1 MQKKKT
7 LTFFEASSII
17 TGFGVGGGIMAV
29 PYLAS
34 LNGLSVFFVLLI
46 TAYLLSLPIH
56 LMIAETLMHES
67 SSSQLVELFGKFLF
81 RGKGGV
87 VFTWIFFVL
96 ILLAFYANL
105 SAYLA
110 GGGEIIS
117 ELAGI
122 PVWIGHCITYTIA
135 AGVVFFGLKA
145 VGISEKYAIVAM
157 LICVGVLSAATLLKP
172 VSLDFAVKGGMKEGL
187 ALFGMVMFA
196 FSALFSVPQAV
207 EGLHWNRRLVPR
219 AVIVGMAI
227 NLFITLVITVMVTG
241 ISSEVTRVAMIGWG
255 RAIGDWAF
263 IFGNLFILLAL
274 LTSYWAI
281 SFALAV
287 VFNERLKLGDRVSW
301 LCATLPTLVIVVAQF
316 TDFVGFMG
324 IAGSAIA
331 LLVAILV
338 VPTMRGARKY
348 GDIKNPEWTLGVFG
362 NTYFQVLVIVGFII
376 TAIGSAIIPSI
387 K

>member
-1 MQKKKT
+1 
-7 LTFFEASSII
+7 
-17 TGFGVGGGIMAV
+17 
-29 PYLAS
+29 
-34 LNGLSVFFVLLI
+34 
-46 TAYLLSLPIH
+46 
-56 LMIAETLMHES
+56 
-67 SSSQLVELFGKFLF
+67 
-81 RGKGGV
+81 
-87 VFTWIFFVL
+87 
-96 ILLAFYANL
+96 
-105 SAYLA
+105 
-110 GGGEIIS
+110 
-117 ELAGI
+117 
-122 PVWIGHCITYTIA
+122 
-135 AGVVFFGLKA
+135 
-145 VGISEKYAIVAM
+145 
-157 LICVGVLSAATLLKP
+157 
-172 VSLDFAVKGGMKEGL
+172 
-187 ALFGMVMFA
+187 
-196 FSALFSVPQAV
+196 
-207 EGLHWNRRLVPR
+207 
-219 AVIVGMAI
+219 MAI

-241 ISSEVTRVAMIGWG
+241 ISTEVTRVVMIGWG

-301 LCATLPTLVIVVAQF
+301 LCATLPTLVIVIAQF

>member
-1 MQKKKT
+1 MQQKKT

-29 PYLAS
+29 PYLAA
-34 LNGLSVFFVLLI
+34 LNGLSIFLILLFS
-46 TAYLLSLPIH
+46 AYLLSMLIH

-67 SSSQLVELFGKFLF
+67 SSSQLVELFSRYLF

-87 VFTWIFFVL
+87 IFTWVFFVL
-96 ILLAFYANL
+96 IILAFYANL

-117 ELAGI
+117 ELFGV
-122 PVWIGHCITYTIA
+122 PVWIGHCITYAVA

-145 VGISEKYAIVAM
+145 VGISEKYAVIVM
-157 LICVGVLSAATLLKP
+157 LVCVGVLSVATLLKP
-172 VSLDFAVKGGMKEGL
+172 FSPEFAMKGTMNEGL
-187 ALFGMVMFA
+187 ALFGMIMFA

-207 EGLHWNRRLVPR
+207 EGLHWNRKLVPK
-219 AVIVGMAI
+219 AIIVGMGI

-241 ISSEVTRVAMIGWG
+241 ISTEVTRVAMIGWG

-263 IFGNLFILLAL
+263 IFGNLFIFLAL

-316 TDFVGFMG
+316 TDFIGFMG

-338 VPTMRGARKY
+338 VPTMRGARKH
-348 GDIKNPEWTLGVFG
+348 GDVKKPEWTLGFFG
-362 NTYFQVLVIVGFII
+362 NTFFQIAVIVGFII